1 MTMLVV
7 DGKSKRN
14 ISFLKAVFP
23 YKIVGI
29 IFSPPLAVNLFG
41 YIDLLE

>member
-7 DGKSKRN
+7 DGKSKSN
-14 ISFLKAVFP
+14 ISFLKIVSTQSSWDFFP
-23 YKIVGI
+23 
-29 IFSPPLAVNLFG
+29 PPLAVNLFG

>member
-7 DGKSKRN
+7 DGKSKRKV
-14 ISFLKAVFP
+14 SFLKAVFP

-29 IFSPPLAVNLFG
+29 FFSSSSGSEFVWI
-41 YIDLLE
+41 Y